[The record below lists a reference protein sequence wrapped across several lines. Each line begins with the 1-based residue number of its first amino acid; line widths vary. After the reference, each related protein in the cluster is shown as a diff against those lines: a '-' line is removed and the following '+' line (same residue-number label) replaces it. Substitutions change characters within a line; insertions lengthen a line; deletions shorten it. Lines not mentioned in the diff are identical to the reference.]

1 MPITA
6 DFLTD
11 ISETVYPLDSS
22 DALIVFLEDLS
33 ESISLL
39 DSSVIATAFV
49 NDISETVDDIV
60 AQVESVR
67 ELIFTENDDFD
78 QQFKG

>member
-1 MPITA
+1 MRFKNNVIDRLA
-6 DFLTD
+6 Q
-11 ISETVYPLDSS
+11 V
-22 DALIVFLEDLS
+22 
-33 ESISLL
+33 ESTLKKIQIQLNRGASG
-39 DSSVIATAFV
+39 

-78 QQFKG
+78 QQSRG